1 MKIDHSESTNKTLQL
16 FTEIWTYENG
26 DQVIKF
32 AGVYGSMRRH
42 KKDWWFSSGK
52 YDGANQNREWDH
64 EYSESWST
72 LSKCMRD

>member
-42 KKDWWFSSGK
+42 KKD
-52 YDGANQNREWDH
+52 R
-64 EYSESWST
+64 
-72 LSKCMRD
+72 